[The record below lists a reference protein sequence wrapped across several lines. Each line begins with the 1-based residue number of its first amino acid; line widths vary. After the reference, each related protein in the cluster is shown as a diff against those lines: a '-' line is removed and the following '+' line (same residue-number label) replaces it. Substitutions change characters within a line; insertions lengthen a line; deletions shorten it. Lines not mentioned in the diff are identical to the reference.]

1 MKKYIK
7 IFLLLFTVV
16 LILSFINKKTTPLP
30 LVKVV
35 ELTTLP
41 IKIKTIEIELVTSSH
56 NQFLEAIGFKESNN
70 RYDIVNQYGYMGKYQ
85 FGNKTLKGLGFK
97 LTKDEFLNSPYIQEK
112 AMHKLLTHNQKK
124 LKKYITKY
132 EGKVVH
138 GVLIT
143 ESGILAAAH
152 LGGQGNVRKFFR
164 RGKVFKDGNGTK
176 ITHYMELFG
185 GYNLNL

>member
-7 IFLLLFTVV
+7 IFLLLFTVI
-16 LILSFINKKTTPLP
+16 LILSFIKKRPPLP

-35 ELTTLP
+35 GLSIVP
-41 IKIKTIEIELVTSSH
+41 IKFKTTELKLIKSSH
-56 NQFLEAIGFKESNN
+56 NQFLDALGFKESSN
-70 RYDIVNQYGYMGKYQ
+70 RYDVVNRYGYMGKYQ

-112 AMHKLLTHNQKK
+112 AIHKLLTHNQKK
-124 LKKYITKY
+124 LKKYIIKY
-132 EGKVVH
+132 EGKIVH

-143 ESGILAAAH
+143 ESGILASAH

-176 ITHYMELFG
+176 ITHYMEIFG